1 MHILL
6 FKLLMFYKHR
16 HRGSTHQDNHYNTLD
31 CKMFT
36 YYFKITINKIKN
48 QIKNQII
55 LPLALIFVVFVLKGC
70 TFFFFYVIII
80 H

>member
-55 LPLALIFVVFVLKGC
+55 LP
-70 TFFFFYVIII
+70 
-80 H
+80 